1 MTVTYIPRLYPEIHR
16 STSFEGGGTC
26 GVRRRKTFG
35 CHDVETSLFFE
46 SRSTRRVFGRLHIM
60 TMALTVFGTQFSHHR
75 KPQSTHNYYRCTSSA
90 CVTVT
95 AAAILCYLL
104 SAIHGIVWRCA
115 PRLLSL
121 ATVDSLLWALVNVVA
136 RTMGLSRVDLLL
148 AILS

>member
-1 MTVTYIPRLYPEIHR
+1 
-16 STSFEGGGTC
+16 
-26 GVRRRKTFG
+26 
-35 CHDVETSLFFE
+35 
-46 SRSTRRVFGRLHIM
+46 M
-60 TMALTVFGTQFSHHR
+60 TMVSTVVGTQFSHHR

-148 AILS
+148 AILSR